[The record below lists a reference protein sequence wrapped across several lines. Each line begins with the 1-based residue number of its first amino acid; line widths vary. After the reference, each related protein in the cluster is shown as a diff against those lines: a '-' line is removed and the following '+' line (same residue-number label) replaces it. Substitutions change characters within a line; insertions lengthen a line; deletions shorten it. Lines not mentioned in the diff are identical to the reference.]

1 MRRLDRYILREILGL
16 LVLGFAV
23 YTFLLLLQY
32 LFSSAE
38 MIIQRGLSVATVGKL
53 LALVLPS
60 SIVLTLPMAL
70 LFAILI
76 AVGRFAADSELVA
89 LRASG
94 VSLLSLYR
102 PILLLSGLLAA
113 INVYMMVSVLPHGN
127 HALLQLNLKIM
138 TQSVSQQV
146 EPRIFHEQWDDKVL
160 YVFDIPPG
168 QNRWKGVFLAQTS
181 AGEANDIIVADW
193 GEVRVDDQGERLI
206 LDLEGAV
213 THSADLRRPDTYT
226 VSRSDRLE
234 IVLEN
239 SFTSSRLSKISAS
252 KSVREMDLRELRRKV
267 ADPNTSPEMRN
278 LTRVQIQKNFSIPT
292 ACLVFGLLALPLG
305 FNNRRGGK
313 TAGFALS
320 MLVIMVYWVLLSN
333 GEEGARFGEVEPW
346 IAMWTPNILFGALG
360 LFLLIRRNS
369 DKSLLLSR
377 VDRWIRQDMWAG
389 LRAVGRWIQGRRQ
402 ASSARASSARAAS
415 ARQSGRQGGKQR
427 RIVLRL
433 PRLHFRFASLIDR
446 YIIGRY
452 FWVFLMVLASCVLLY
467 IIADL
472 GENVDNILKNKVPRS
487 VVLGYYKYLSLQIL
501 YDIAPIVVLITTLLT
516 FSLLSR
522 ANELTAF
529 KALGVSLF
537 RLSLPAIGATVVV
550 VLACAYLQTEI
561 LPASNERV
569 AQMKNQIM
577 GRETARTYRR
587 ADRQWLF
594 GQGRYVY
601 NYLRF
606 DPEKP
611 SLERLQVFEFDE
623 NNQLSRRLLASRANF
638 DGRGWVFEEGW
649 KRSFS
654 GPLVTNYEP
663 FLEPRRSD
671 YPEVPDY
678 FTAEIRPPKQM
689 SYLELRSYIQELES
703 RGEKVPE
710 LKVEQQL
717 KISYPAI
724 CLVMVLLALPFAF
737 RLGRQGA
744 LYGVGLAVVLGMA
757 FLTVFIFFSTLGKA
771 GILPPTIAVWSPNL
785 IFTTLA
791 LYLFLG
797 VKT

>member
-60 SIVLTLPMAL
+60 SVVLTLPMAL

-113 INVYMMVSVLPHGN
+113 VNVYMMVSVLPHGN
-127 HALLQLNLKIM
+127 HALQQLNLQIL

-146 EPRIFHEQWDDKVL
+146 EPRVFHEQWEGKVL
-160 YVFDIPPG
+160 YVFEIPPG
-168 QNRWKGVFLAQTS
+168 QTRWKGVFLAQTA

-193 GEVRVDDQGERLI
+193 GEVRVDEQGERLV
-206 LDLEGAV
+206 LELEGAV

-346 IAMWTPNILFGALG
+346 IAMWTPNILFGILG

-377 VDRWIRQDMWAG
+377 VDRWIREDLWAG
-389 LRAVGRWIQGRRQ
+389 LRAIGRWIQGRKQ
-402 ASSARASSARAAS
+402 ASSARASNRPQRA
-415 ARQSGRQGGKQR
+415 QR
-427 RIVLRL
+427 RVVLRL
-433 PRLHFRFASLIDR
+433 PRLSFRFASLIDR
-446 YIIGRY
+446 YIIGRF
-452 FWVFLMVLASCVLLY
+452 FWIFLMVLASGLVLY

-472 GENVDNILKNKVPRS
+472 GENIDDILKNKVS
-487 VVLGYYKYLSLQIL
+487 HTVVVSYYKYLSLQIL
-501 YDIAPIVVLITTLLT
+501 YDIAPIVVLVSTLLT

-522 ANELTAF
+522 SNELTAF

-550 VLACAYLQTEI
+550 VLFCAYLQSEI

-569 AQMKNQIM
+569 AQMKNQIK

-606 DPEKP
+606 DPERP

-649 KRSFS
+649 KRSFA

-678 FTAEIRPPKQM
+678 FTTEIRPPHQM
-689 SYLELRSYIQELES
+689 PYLELRSYIQELES

-710 LKVEQQL
+710 LEVELQL

-724 CLVMVLLALPFAF
+724 CLVMVLVALPFAF

-771 GILPPTIAVWSPNL
+771 GILPPIIAVWSPNL